1 MWLMAPTVDT
11 EQLWVGM
18 EKTQAP
24 SSCILPP
31 SRYPLGPRW
40 LLEPHHESTF
50 QAAERNGGKRT
61 SPFPFKEPCYLSY
74 TTLLTST
81 LSRT

>member
-31 SRYPLGPRW
+31 LKISSG
-40 LLEPHHESTF
+40 SKM
-50 QAAERNGGKRT
+50 AAGAT
-61 SPFPFKEPCYLSY
+61 P
-74 TTLLTST
+74 
-81 LSRT
+81 